1 MNRHGPTLS
10 LPIPPKDYRED
21 VFRQWKRNLEE
32 KQASNE
38 VPGDIVGVNPILLQV
53 PDWGYRLVTGAVW
66 ADENGFLRIVRA
78 FDVFAPRFTTTSK
91 LGRVTVAAS

>member
-10 LPIPPKDYRED
+10 LPIPPKDYDEKIY
-21 VFRQWKRNLEE
+21 RQWKRILEE

-38 VPGDIVGVNPILLQV
+38 VPGDIVGVNPIFLKY

-66 ADENGFLRIVRA
+66 ADSTGALFIVRA
-78 FDVFAPRFTTTSK
+78 SDVFAPRFTTTSK
-91 LGRVTVAAS
+91 LGSVTIASS